1 MIASVL
7 FAAVPWRTENI
18 KEQHHTH
25 CLCGIWC
32 YTRALK
38 HLSPFLWFIIKV
50 NSVAKYT
57 SSLVDYLFI
66 VKRPWRG
73 MYSDILRCIK
83 AESETDRGETETET
97 EKDIHKRQTYVDR
110 QRNTQKTTEINS
122 HT

>member
-1 MIASVL
+1 
-7 FAAVPWRTENI
+7 
-18 KEQHHTH
+18 
-25 CLCGIWC
+25 
-32 YTRALK
+32 
-38 HLSPFLWFIIKV
+38 
-50 NSVAKYT
+50 
-57 SSLVDYLFI
+57 
-66 VKRPWRG
+66 